1 MIFAGMALTL
11 VRRQGKAN
19 VTAEGTDIEQIQ

>member
-11 VRRQGKAN
+11 VRRQGKADLA
-19 VTAEGTDIEQIQ
+19 AEGKDIEQIQ